1 MTRALAVG
9 LLALALTATVRAGA
23 PDDLDSMDQA
33 KQGLYV
39 VDAFHEGRWL
49 VPLESGSIFPTKPP
63 LMTWLSLGVALPRGR
78 VDELAARAPSLGA
91 ALLMLVATVGFA
103 RRLSS
108 TVQATAAVALVA
120 NFHVVHAFWLARTDM
135 LLAALTTLATAQTF
149 ESALAFARGRDP
161 RRSFVAAAALM
172 GLGTVAKSPVAL
184 VCPSLALVL
193 HLGLRRELGAFVRAL
208 GAPTLAVA
216 VAAYIIIVGAWL
228 VPATIRGGAPFAET
242 LWAELAGHA
251 AGTGEYA
258 ERGKPLWYPF
268 AHFLGSF
275 LPWSVLVALTPPR
288 REAAA
293 EPSDE
298 VLARSFAYAALAT
311 SLAFFAA
318 MTVKRADH
326 VLPCYPWAAI
336 ACGIGVERWLA
347 GRSRVAFWVFAL
359 TGGFALVASVLLP
372 LALRPELLPLAS
384 HPKEARAAAELARE
398 PSLILSVAF
407 ALAPAGALTLRGA
420 LARHLPS
427 ALAGTTLVVTA
438 FLALYYLGVSPYVAS
453 RKALVVPG
461 FCARVRE
468 LVGRERLVLFRVPPS
483 IAFHLERSQPIR
495 FDPTDALRD
504 LDGARGVVTDETGA
518 RALLERRPDLTP
530 ALESAPWF
538 KTTEQG
544 DVWRLVYLENAGIS
558 R

>member
-63 LMTWLSLGVALPRGR
+63 LMTWLSLAVALPRGR
-78 VDELAARAPSLGA
+78 VDEVAARLPSLGA
-91 ALLMLVATVGFA
+91 AVLMLVAMTRFA
-103 RRLSS
+103 RRLSG
-108 TVQATAAVALVA
+108 TVQVTAAVALVA

-135 LLAALTTLATAQTF
+135 LLAAVTTLATAQTF

-193 HLGLRRELGAFVRAL
+193 HLGLRRELGAFARAL

-228 VPATIRGGAPFAET
+228 VPATIQGGAPFVET

-268 AHFLGSF
+268 AHFLGAF
-275 LPWSVLVALTPPR
+275 LPWSVLVALTPPL
-288 REAAA
+288 REAGAGSPGR

-359 TGGFALVASVLLP
+359 TGGM
-372 LALRPELLPLAS
+372 
-384 HPKEARAAAELARE
+384 
-398 PSLILSVAF
+398 
-407 ALAPAGALTLRGA
+407 
-420 LARHLPS
+420 
-427 ALAGTTLVVTA
+427 
-438 FLALYYLGVSPYVAS
+438 
-453 RKALVVPG
+453 
-461 FCARVRE
+461 
-468 LVGRERLVLFRVPPS
+468 
-483 IAFHLERSQPIR
+483 
-495 FDPTDALRD
+495 
-504 LDGARGVVTDETGA
+504 
-518 RALLERRPDLTP
+518 ALL
-530 ALESAPWF
+530 A
-538 KTTEQG
+538 
-544 DVWRLVYLENAGIS
+544 
-558 R
+558 